1 MPSKATPLFL
11 VYDGLSLEGLVFR
24 AVGTCPPSIDHFRSY
39 EALGMPYTPRQH
51 FRATGVSGFTERS
64 RLVMHIAKYGLPP
77 AIATL
82 DLNDPNVVWTRTGRS
97 AHVTVWAPA
106 SLLLERVVQCEH
118 G

>member
-1 MPSKATPLFL
+1 MPNKATPLFL
-11 VYDGLSLEGLVFR
+11 VYGGQSLEGLVYR
-24 AVGTCPPSIDHFRSY
+24 AVGTCPPTIDHFRSY
-39 EALGMPYTPRQH
+39 ETLGMPYTPRQH
-51 FRATGVSGFTERS
+51 FRAIGISVFTERS
-64 RLVMHIAKYGLPP
+64 QLVTHMSKYGLPP

-82 DLNDPNVVWTRTGRS
+82 DLITPDVVWTRTGRS